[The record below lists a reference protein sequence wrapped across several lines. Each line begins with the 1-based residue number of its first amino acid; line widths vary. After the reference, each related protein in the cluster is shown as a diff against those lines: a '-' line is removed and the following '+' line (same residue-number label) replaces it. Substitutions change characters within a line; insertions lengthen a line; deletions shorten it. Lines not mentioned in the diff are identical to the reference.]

1 MCIGAAKSTLSQL
14 SQLSIV
20 LGPQCWEA
28 VIRNSLIGAAVAAV
42 VRKSFIGSWC
52 SAFYCRTQFCY
63 WKRPLGWKFL
73 IGRENLSLRDQRS
86 HGKCKDDFQGE
97 FDKKMMMILLSRFMI
112 SNLIIFDTSYS
123 YLLFRLPDFYRFK
136 KDFANCKL
144 CLLIKPK
151 NNH

>member
-14 SQLSIV
+14 SIV
-20 LGPQCWEA
+20 LGPQCWKA
-28 VIRNSLIGAAVAAV
+28 VVRNSLIGAAVAAV

-63 WKRPLGWKFL
+63 WKRAGNSSLAGKASHCATSAAM
-73 IGRENLSLRDQRS
+73 ENVKTTFMHR
-86 HGKCKDDFQGE
+86 KQGE
-97 FDKKMMMILLSRFMI
+97 FDKKIMMLLISRFMI

-136 KDFANCKL
+136 KDLQIVNRE
-144 CLLIKPK
+144 IY
-151 NNH
+151 